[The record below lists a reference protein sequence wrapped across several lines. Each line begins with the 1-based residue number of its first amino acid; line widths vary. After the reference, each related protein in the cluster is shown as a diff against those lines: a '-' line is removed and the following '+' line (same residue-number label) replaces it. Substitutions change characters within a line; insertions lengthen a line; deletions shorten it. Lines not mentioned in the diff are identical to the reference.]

1 MCYLV
6 VQVDR
11 SAVKR
16 KYDDCVEVSEVSGS
30 EIDEETDEEEAS
42 SSDCDASE
50 YESPYNKR
58 RKTQRFKVEEDEE
71 ELLYVD
77 ELKEMQL
84 LLELQLNVSIDY
96 VHADANV
103 VGTLVDVVGT
113 YVDVVGTYIDGT
125 CSFYVQASERRE
137 ARMKQRMEAMM
148 ELMSRHVGHVE
159 KRVFTM
165 EDGSQP
171 QEQIL
176 ERINVK
182 LEQLM
187 EGFSTLNENLSIL
200 SACLSRDLDSQR

>member
-1 MCYLV
+1 MCSLV
-6 VQVDR
+6 LQDDR

-30 EIDEETDEEEAS
+30 EIDEETDEEAS
-42 SSDCDASE
+42 SSDSDASE

-58 RKTQRFKVEEDEE
+58 RKTQRFEVEDKED

-84 LLELQLNVSIDY
+84 LLELQFKVSIDY
-96 VHADANV
+96 VHGGANV
-103 VGTLVDVVGT
+103 VGTFVDVVGT
-113 YVDVVGTYIDGT
+113 YVDGT

-159 KRVFTM
+159 KRVTTM
-165 EDGSQP
+165 EDGLQP

-200 SACLSRDLDSQR
+200 SACLSRDLDSQQ